1 MSVREASLS
10 DVDLIAPLFDAYRVF
25 YEETSDLDA
34 ARACIREN
42 LTLGRSTIFIF
53 IDGREVLGFTQLYP
67 AFCSVA
73 MKPFYILYDIYVLA
87 EARERGIGCTL
98 LQHAHTW
105 AREQGAFRIDLET
118 AHTNIRAQSIYEKLG
133 YELDTTFRKY
143 SLDVVST

>member
-1 MSVREASLS
+1 M
-10 DVDLIAPLFDAYRVF
+10 
-25 YEETSDLDA
+25 
-34 ARACIREN
+34 
-42 LTLGRSTIFIF
+42 
-53 IDGREVLGFTQLYP
+53 GFTQLYP

-87 EARERGIGCTL
+87 EARERGIGSTL

-105 AREQGAFRIDLET
+105 AKEQGAFRIDLET
-118 AHTNIRAQSIYEKLG
+118 AHTNSRAQSIYEKLG